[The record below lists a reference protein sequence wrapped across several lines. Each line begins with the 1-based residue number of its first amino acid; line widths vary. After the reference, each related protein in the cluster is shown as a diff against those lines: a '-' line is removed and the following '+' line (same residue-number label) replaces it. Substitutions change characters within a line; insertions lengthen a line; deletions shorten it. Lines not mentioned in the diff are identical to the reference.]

1 MAGANIKLN
10 ELLICPVCLDTY
22 REART
27 LTCLHSFCTECLQGC
42 LRVLRRDIE
51 CPVCKRVTTL
61 SNAGVRGLPADYRI
75 EQIRDFLAAG
85 SQNVDMASASSEE
98 KVCTACDVCK
108 SQQRT
113 TAASQHCVQVTG
125 IFALLNHKFL

>member
-1 MAGANIKLN
+1 MAVAGANIKLN

-27 LTCLHSFCTECLQGC
+27 LACLHSFCTECLQGC

-51 CPVCKRVTTL
+51 CPVCKRVTNL
-61 SNAGVRGLPADYRI
+61 SSAGVRGLPADYRI

-85 SQNVDMASASSEE
+85 SLNVNVASGSNEE
-98 KVCTACDVCK
+98 NTCNSCDVCK

-125 IFALLNHKFL
+125 SYASLS